1 MNYFSALRQKLSE
14 HFSWNKSR
22 IELLSMIIF
31 SLFTIKNISLPKLA
45 LGIET
50 ISKPDS
56 IVKRIYRFLSLQTIE
71 ELSFAR
77 FVLSLLNLKK
87 FILIIDRTN
96 WEFGKSKLN
105 ILYLA
110 ISYNNIAIPVLLK
123 MLDNKGGSSS
133 TSDRVELLE
142 KFLKL
147 SGAHMIEALLGD
159 REFFSEEW
167 IKFLTTNNIKFVF
180 RTKCNQLVR
189 HKNGGKVPI
198 KDIIKEFPYD
208 SWIHFNRISLIYSSK
223 VRISCKII
231 RDDYVILIYS
241 AEITKSESVR
251 LYKLRWEIESMFK
264 AMKTQGFNIENTHI
278 TMIDRLSKM
287 LYIIIIAFAFITKFG
302 FLCHK
307 IKPIKVKKHGRRL
320 FSIFTYGLNI
330 MHKILLSKIDRSK
343 LRQLISSILDKQ
355 MLPAH
360 LQQFTVRY

>member
-1 MNYFSALRQKLSE
+1 
-14 HFSWNKSR
+14 
-22 IELLSMIIF
+22 MIIF

-50 ISKPDS
+50 TAKPDS

-87 FILIIDRTN
+87 FVLIIDRTN
-96 WEFGKSKLN
+96 WEFGKAKLN

-110 ISYNNIAIPVLLK
+110 ISYNNIAIPILLK
-123 MLDNKGGSSS
+123 MLDNSGGSSS
-133 TSDRVELLE
+133 TEDRIGLLE
-142 KFLKL
+142 KFLKI
-147 SGAHMIEALLGD
+147 SNPSQIEALLGD

-167 IKFLTTNNIKFVF
+167 IKFLTINKIRFVF
-180 RTKCNQLVR
+180 RAKCNQLVR
-189 HKNGGKVPI
+189 HRNGGKVPI
-198 KDIIKEFPYD
+198 KAIIQGFPYD
-208 SWIHFNRISLIYSSK
+208 SWIHFNRISLIYSAK

-231 RDDYVILIYS
+231 RNDYLILIYS
-241 AEITKSESVR
+241 SEITKSESVR

-264 AMKTQGFNIENTHI
+264 AMKTQGFKIENTHI

-307 IKPIKVKKHGRRL
+307 IKPIKIKKHGRRL

-330 MHKILLSKIDRSK
+330 MHKILLSKIDRPK

-355 MLPAH
+355 MLPPH